1 MGTIITTKMDKK
13 YLIIAVAVLA
23 LGCIGTLQAF
33 THLETQEP
41 QEIRGIV
48 VDEHDAAWYEQ
59 QQTLW
64 LKKAQATPT
73 DEHVWEQCFSAARY
87 ADMLNEQ
94 YGMTDRKKAVL
105 DEMAKHIPNS
115 FTYNLAMYQTKRDMY
130 GEDASPWAEKALQQ
144 IPENIGRQDA
154 SMLIAYL
161 EMSGKCFSD
170 KKTQDTSH
178 ELIELLYKNNAY
190 PSYLLRYADNCMRGM
205 EGNALYFINGDVP
218 WYGSRILQEALD
230 LHKDKKV
237 IPISFLAITAYRDAL
252 CKSLGIKPF
261 EAKEN
266 YDSID
271 NFYHEVLE
279 YIINKSKR
287 PAYFSPHDNFSNADD
302 FPLKLYNEGLVF
314 RYSAKRYDNMAVAQR
329 NVEEKYHLEYLLEPQ
344 YVNEEQWKGSERI
357 QLNYMVML
365 APVVKS
371 YRQAGDT
378 LHANRLTR
386 YLSAAVAKTSL
397 SNEEKQKYFN
407 LLGDKK

>member
-1 MGTIITTKMDKK
+1 MDKK

-64 LKKAQATPT
+64 LKKAQANPT
-73 DEHVWEQCFSAARY
+73 DEHAWEQCFSAARY

-105 DEMAKHIPNS
+105 DEMAMHIPNS
-115 FTYNLAMYQTKRDMY
+115 FTFNLAMYQTKRDMY

-144 IPENIGRQDA
+144 IPKNIGRQDA

-170 KKTQDTSH
+170 KKTQETSH
-178 ELIELLYKNNAY
+178 EL
-190 PSYLLRYADNCMRGM
+190 

-237 IPISFLAITAYRDAL
+237 IPISFLAIPVYRDAL
-252 CKSLGIKPF
+252 CQSLGIKPF

-271 NFYHEVLE
+271 NLYHEVLE

-287 PAYFSPHDNFSNADD
+287 PAYFSPHFNSSQADD

-344 YVNEEQWKGSERI
+344 YVNEEQWQGSERI

-365 APVVKS
+365 APVVKN
-371 YRQAGDT
+371 YKQAGDT
-378 LHANRLTR
+378 LHANRLAR
-386 YLSAAVAKTSL
+386 YLSAAVTRTSL
-397 SNEEKQKYFN
+397 PQEEKQKYFN
-407 LLGDKK
+407 LLSDKK

>member
-1 MGTIITTKMDKK
+1 MDKK

-23 LGCIGTLQAF
+23 LGCLGTLQAF

-64 LKKAQATPT
+64 LKKAQANPT

-94 YGMTDRKKAVL
+94 YGMTDRTKAVL

-115 FTYNLAMYQTKRDMY
+115 FTYNLAMYQTKRDIY
-130 GEDASPWAEKALQQ
+130 GEDASPWAEMALQQ
-144 IPENIGRQDA
+144 IPANIGRQDA

-170 KKTQDTSH
+170 NKTQETCH
-178 ELIELLYKNNAY
+178 ELIKLLYKNNAY

-205 EGNALYFINGDVP
+205 EGNALYFSNGDVP

-230 LHKDKKV
+230 LHKDKNV
-237 IPISFLAITAYRDAL
+237 IPISFLAIPAYRDAL
-252 CKSLGIKPF
+252 CQSLGIKPF

-266 YDSID
+266 
-271 NFYHEVLE
+271 
-279 YIINKSKR
+279 
-287 PAYFSPHDNFSNADD
+287 
-302 FPLKLYNEGLVF
+302 
-314 RYSAKRYDNMAVAQR
+314 
-329 NVEEKYHLEYLLEPQ
+329 
-344 YVNEEQWKGSERI
+344 
-357 QLNYMVML
+357 
-365 APVVKS
+365 
-371 YRQAGDT
+371 
-378 LHANRLTR
+378 
-386 YLSAAVAKTSL
+386 
-397 SNEEKQKYFN
+397 
-407 LLGDKK
+407 

>member
-144 IPENIGRQDA
+144 ISENIGRQDA

-170 KKTQDTSH
+170 KKTQ
-178 ELIELLYKNNAY
+178 
-190 PSYLLRYADNCMRGM
+190 G
-205 EGNALYFINGDVP
+205 V
-218 WYGSRILQEALD
+218 
-230 LHKDKKV
+230 
-237 IPISFLAITAYRDAL
+237 
-252 CKSLGIKPF
+252 
-261 EAKEN
+261 
-266 YDSID
+266 
-271 NFYHEVLE
+271 FY
-279 YIINKSKR
+279 
-287 PAYFSPHDNFSNADD
+287 
-302 FPLKLYNEGLVF
+302 
-314 RYSAKRYDNMAVAQR
+314 
-329 NVEEKYHLEYLLEPQ
+329 
-344 YVNEEQWKGSERI
+344 
-357 QLNYMVML
+357 
-365 APVVKS
+365 
-371 YRQAGDT
+371 
-378 LHANRLTR
+378 
-386 YLSAAVAKTSL
+386 
-397 SNEEKQKYFN
+397 
-407 LLGDKK
+407 

>member
-1 MGTIITTKMDKK
+1 MQKKIII
-13 YLIIAVAVLA
+13 LAVIVLS

-33 THLETQEP
+33 THTDEQEP
-41 QEIRGIV
+41 QEIRGIL
-48 VDEHDAAWYEQ
+48 VDEYDAAWYEYQ
-59 QQTLW
+59 QNLW
-64 LKKAQATPT
+64 QKKAQANPS
-73 DEHVWEQCFSAARY
+73 DEHAWEQYFSAARY
-87 ADMLNEQ
+87 ADMLNAQ

-105 DEMAKHIPNS
+105 DSMAKHIPNS
-115 FTYNLAMYQTKRDMY
+115 FTYNLAMYQTECEMQ
-130 GEDASPWAEKALQQ
+130 GADASVWAEKALQQ

-161 EMSGKCFSD
+161 ERSGKCFSD
-170 KKTQDTSH
+170 KKTQETSH

-237 IPISFLAITAYRDAL
+237 IPISFLAIPAYRDAL

-287 PAYFSPHDNFSNADD
+287 PAYFSPHDNFSNTDD

-314 RYSAKRYDNMAVAQR
+314 RYSAKRYDNMAVAMR
-329 NVEEKYHLEYLLEPQ
+329 NVEEKYRMDYLTEPL

-386 YLSAAVAKTSL
+386 YLSAAVTRTSL

-407 LLGDKK
+407 LLGDK